1 MGSPRMLLRHL
12 SAASVAGILLFCGI
26 GDGRGS
32 TPDVQRII
40 QRSVEANQRDFQA
53 APQFSHTERDRT
65 GSGSKTYRVL
75 MIEGSPY
82 QQLVAVNGKPLS
94 PQAAQDEVRKL
105 QRAKSERK
113 AESSDERKR
122 RIDKYQS
129 DRHRNNEMM
138 QQLTK
143 AFDFTLVGE
152 GKLNSF
158 KVYILRARPRQGY
171 QPPNLETQV
180 LPAMQGMLWIDEATY
195 QWVKVT
201 AKVIRPAS
209 IEGFLAQV
217 EPGTQFELE
226 KMPVGDGVWQPKHF
240 SMKSEAKVLYMFSH
254 DSQEEDVFSDYRRAN

>member
-1 MGSPRMLLRHL
+1 MRLRPVLAASIAVMLL
-12 SAASVAGILLFCGI
+12 ICGPVE
-26 GDGRGS
+26 GRAS

-40 QRSVEANQRDFQA
+40 ERSVEANQRDFQA
-53 APQFSHTERDRT
+53 GTQFSHTERDRT
-65 GSGSKTYRVL
+65 GTGSKTYRVL
-75 MIEGSPY
+75 MIDGSPY
-82 QQLVAVNGKPLS
+82 QQLIAVNGTPLS
-94 PQAAQDEVRKL
+94 PEAA
-105 QRAKSERK
+105 RAEASKMERARSERK

-122 RIDKYQS
+122 RIAKYES
-129 DRHRNNEMM
+129 DRHRNNAMM

-158 KVYILRARPRQGY
+158 KVYILRARPRKGY

-180 LPAMQGMLWIDEATY
+180 LPAMQGMLWIDQASY

-201 AKVIRPAS
+201 ARVIRPAS

-226 KMPVGDGVWQPKHF
+226 KMPVGNGVWQPKHF
-240 SMKSEAKVLYMFSH
+240 SMKSQAKVLYMFTH
-254 DSQEEDVFSDYRRAN
+254 NSQEDDVFSDYQRAN